1 MKVLKIKQVRSV
13 AGCRQS
19 HRQTVRSLG
28 LRRIGQTVYRE
39 DTPQVR
45 GMLHS
50 VNYLVSWE
58 AVDKAPERAPKP
70 PKGYT
75 VIKPSRA

>member
-1 MKVLKIKQVRSV
+1 MKVLKIKQVRSI

-19 HRQTVRSLG
+19 HRDTVRTLG
-28 LRRIGQTVYRE
+28 LRRLGQTVYRE
-39 DTPQVR
+39 DSPQVR

-50 VNYLVSWE
+50 VNYLLSWE
-58 AVDKAPERAPKP
+58 VVDKAPETPTKP
-70 PKGYT
+70 SKGYT